1 METII
6 TTCEGARIQI
16 ETDTDNIF
24 LPEGVDF
31 E

>member
-6 TTCEGARIQI
+6 TTCEGFRIQL
-16 ETDTDNIF
+16 DPDSYNIF